1 MSSFAETYHNY
12 YLIEGSHMAKPV
24 VGILMGSDS
33 DLPVMQEAA
42 AMLQE
47 FGIEYEMT
55 IASAHRTP
63 KKVLEYSASA
73 EKRGL
78 KTIIAGAGW
87 AAHLAGVVASQTTL
101 PVIGVPIDSSPL
113 KGLDAILATVQ
124 MPGGVPVA
132 TMSLGKS
139 GAKNAGVFA
148 AQIIAVSDVK
158 VANRLKV
165 FKVEMERGVEEKA
178 KRLIAITSI
187 STPAKVAAPS
197 KVAAPARVSAP
208 LKETARAAE
217 GAPANKKTRH
227 RRWKK
232 KSGKAGPIQ
241 GPSA

>member
-1 MSSFAETYHNY
+1 
-12 YLIEGSHMAKPV
+12 MAKPV

-63 KKVLEYSASA
+63 KKVLEYSTSA

-78 KTIIAGAGW
+78 KAIIAGAGW

-101 PVIGVPIDSSPL
+101 PVIGVPIESSPL
-113 KGLDAILATVQ
+113 KGIDALLATVQ

-132 TMSLGKS
+132 TMSLGKA
-139 GAKNAGVFA
+139 GAKNAGIFA
-148 AQIIAVSDVK
+148 AQIIATGDVK

-165 FKVEMERGVEEKA
+165 FKVEMERDVEEKA
-178 KRLIAITSI
+178 KRLLALTSLT
-187 STPAKVAAPS
+187 SSAK
-197 KVAAPARVSAP
+197 VSAP
-208 LKETARAAE
+208 VRASAAVRAE
-217 GAPANKKTRH
+217 EPAPELAPAKKKPRR

-232 KSGKAGPIQ
+232 KPGGSEQGQ
-241 GPSA
+241 GPAA

>member
-1 MSSFAETYHNY
+1 M
-12 YLIEGSHMAKPV
+12 GKPL

-33 DLPVMQEAA
+33 DLPIMQEAA

-63 KKVLEYSASA
+63 KKVLEYTTTA

-78 KTIIAGAGW
+78 KVLIAGAGW
-87 AAHLAGVVASQTTL
+87 AAHLAGVVASHTTL

-113 KGLDAILATVQ
+113 KGLDSLLATAQ

-132 TMSLGKS
+132 TMSLGKG

-148 AQIIAVSDVK
+148 AQILAVSDVK
-158 VANRLKV
+158 IANRIKV
-165 FKVEMERGVEEKA
+165 FKVEMERDVEDKA
-178 KRLIAITSI
+178 KRLIAL
-187 STPAKVAAPS
+187 STAVASQKEVFAAEP
-197 KVAAPARVSAP
+197 AAPA
-208 LKETARAAE
+208 
-217 GAPANKKTRH
+217 KKKPRR

-232 KSGKAGPIQ
+232 KTGS
-241 GPSA
+241 SAPGQESTS

>member
-1 MSSFAETYHNY
+1 
-12 YLIEGSHMAKPV
+12 MAKPV

-63 KKVLEYSASA
+63 KKVLEYSQSA

-78 KTIIAGAGW
+78 KVIIAGAGW

-148 AQIIAVSDVK
+148 AQIIATGDVK
-158 VANRLKV
+158 MANRLKV
-165 FKVEMERGVEEKA
+165 FKVEMERDVEERA
-178 KRLIAITSI
+178 KRLVTFTAVS
-187 STPAKVAAPS
+187 PAAKVSAPARTS
-197 KVAAPARVSAP
+197 APARVSAP
-208 LKETARAAE
+208 AKAPAKVSAPVTESE
-217 GAPANKKTRH
+217 PVVDGAPVKKKPRR

-232 KSGKAGPIQ
+232 KPGGAAPAQ
-241 GPSA
+241 EPTV

>member
-1 MSSFAETYHNY
+1 M
-12 YLIEGSHMAKPV
+12 GKPA

-63 KKVLEYSASA
+63 KKVHEYSQSA
-73 EKRGL
+73 ERRGL
-78 KTIIAGAGW
+78 KVIIAGAGW

-113 KGLDAILATVQ
+113 KGIDALLSVAQ

-132 TMSLGKS
+132 TMSLGKA

-148 AQIIAVSDVK
+148 AQIIAVGDVK

-165 FKVEMERGVEEKA
+165 FKVEMERDVEEKA
-178 KRLIAITSI
+178 KRLVAIS
-187 STPAKVAAPS
+187 AAVAPPREM
-197 KVAAPARVSAP
+197 V
-208 LKETARAAE
+208 AAE
-217 GAPANKKTRH
+217 GPPAKKKSRR

-232 KSGKAGPIQ
+232 KPGG
-241 GPSA
+241 SAPAQVPAL

>member
-1 MSSFAETYHNY
+1 
-12 YLIEGSHMAKPV
+12 MAKPV

-33 DLPVMQEAA
+33 DLPVMQEAG

-63 KKVLEYSASA
+63 KKVLEYSLNA

-78 KTIIAGAGW
+78 KVIIAGAGW

-132 TMSLGKS
+132 TMSLGRA

-165 FKVEMERGVEEKA
+165 FKVEMELDVEDKA
-178 KRLIAITSI
+178 RRLVALTSM
-187 STPAKVAAPS
+187 SLPARTTAPAKVSAPAKVAS
-197 KVAAPARVSAP
+197 PAMKAEPLVESAS
-208 LKETARAAE
+208 A
-217 GAPANKKTRH
+217 
-227 RRWKK
+227 KK
-232 KSGKAGPIQ
+232 KPRRRRRKKKPGSAGTNQ
-241 GPSA
+241 GPTE

>member
-1 MSSFAETYHNY
+1 M
-12 YLIEGSHMAKPV
+12 GKPL

-33 DLPVMQEAA
+33 DLPVMQETA

-63 KKVLEYSASA
+63 KKVIEYSQTA

-78 KTIIAGAGW
+78 KVIIAGAGW
-87 AAHLAGVVASQTTL
+87 AAHLAGVIASQTTL
-101 PVIGVPIDSSPL
+101 PVVGVPLDSSPL
-113 KGLDAILATVQ
+113 KGIDALLATAQ

-132 TMSLGKS
+132 TMALGKA

-148 AQIIAVSDVK
+148 AQIVALNDVK

-165 FKVEMERGVEEKA
+165 FKVEMERDVEEKS
-178 KRLIAITSI
+178 KRLAALNAIG
-187 STPAKVAAPS
+187 TPKTQKEQEDDGAAVHAK
-197 KVAAPARVSAP
+197 
-208 LKETARAAE
+208 
-217 GAPANKKTRH
+217 KKSRR

-232 KSGKAGPIQ
+232 KPGGSSPAQ
-241 GPSA
+241 EPSS

>member
-1 MSSFAETYHNY
+1 M
-12 YLIEGSHMAKPV
+12 GKPV

-63 KKVLEYSASA
+63 KKVIEYSQSA
-73 EKRGL
+73 ERRGL
-78 KTIIAGAGW
+78 KVIIAGAGW
-87 AAHLAGVVASQTTL
+87 AAHLAGVVASQTAL

-113 KGLDAILATVQ
+113 KGLDALLSVAQ

-132 TMSLGKS
+132 TMSLGKA

-148 AQIIAVSDVK
+148 AQIVAIGDVK

-165 FKVEMERGVEEKA
+165 FKVEMERDVEEKA
-178 KRLIAITSI
+178 KRLVAI
-187 STPAKVAAPS
+187 STVVTPPRELVVP
-197 KVAAPARVSAP
+197 
-208 LKETARAAE
+208 ETV
-217 GAPANKKTRH
+217 PT
-227 RRWKK
+227 KK
-232 KSGKAGPIQ
+232 KSRRRRRKKKPAGTAPAQ
-241 GPSA
+241 GPAS

>member
-1 MSSFAETYHNY
+1 
-12 YLIEGSHMAKPV
+12 MAKPV

-63 KKVLEYSASA
+63 KKVLEYSQGA

-78 KTIIAGAGW
+78 KVIIAGAGW

-113 KGLDAILATVQ
+113 KGIDALLSTAQ

-132 TMSLGKS
+132 TMSLGKA
-139 GAKNAGVFA
+139 GAKNAGIFA
-148 AQIIAVSDVK
+148 AQIIALADVK

-165 FKVEMERGVEEKA
+165 HKVEMERDIEEKA
-178 KRLIAITSI
+178 KKLTAVVCAE
-187 STPAKVAAPS
+187 PAACEAE
-197 KVAAPARVSAP
+197 PASG
-208 LKETARAAE
+208 EE
-217 GAPANKKTRH
+217 IKKKKPRR

-232 KSGKAGPIQ
+232 KPGAAPSQ
-241 GPSA
+241 GSAT

>member
-1 MSSFAETYHNY
+1 
-12 YLIEGSHMAKPV
+12 MAKPV

-33 DLPVMQEAA
+33 DLPIMQEAA

-55 IASAHRTP
+55 IASVHRTP
-63 KKVLEYSASA
+63 KKVFEYSQSA

-78 KTIIAGAGW
+78 KVIIAGAGW

-113 KGLDAILATVQ
+113 KGLDALLATVQ

-132 TMSLGKS
+132 TMSLGKA

-148 AQIIAVSDVK
+148 AQIIATSDVK
-158 VANRLKV
+158 MANRLKV
-165 FKVEMERGVEEKA
+165 FKVEMEREVEEKA
-178 KRLIAITSI
+178 KRLITLTSI
-187 STPAKVAAPS
+187 PAVAKASAPAKVS
-197 KVAAPARVSAP
+197 APARVSAP
-208 LKETARAAE
+208 VKEAEPAVE
-217 GAPANKKTRH
+217 GALAKKKPRR

-232 KSGKAGPIQ
+232 KPGSAAPTQ
-241 GPSA
+241 GPAE